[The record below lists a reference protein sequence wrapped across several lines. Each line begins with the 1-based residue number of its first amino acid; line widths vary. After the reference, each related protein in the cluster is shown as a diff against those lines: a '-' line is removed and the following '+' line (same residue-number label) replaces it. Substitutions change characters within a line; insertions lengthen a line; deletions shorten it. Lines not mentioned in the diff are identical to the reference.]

1 MSHIW
6 NKYDEDNSDYLDG
19 TELKRMIDNYS
30 NQDVSMEL
38 VDEFLE
44 QIDEDGDQR
53 IQRNELVHFVDY
65 GLRMSEKD
73 REEYASR
80 GVLQAAMIDFFSG
93 FEKEKEE
100 FKRGNIIH

>member
-1 MSHIW
+1 
-6 NKYDEDNSDYLDG
+6 
-19 TELKRMIDNYS
+19 
-30 NQDVSMEL
+30 
-38 VDEFLE
+38 
-44 QIDEDGDQR
+44 
-53 IQRNELVHFVDY
+53 
-65 GLRMSEKD
+65 MSEKD